1 MTAETIIKLTEFI
14 NEHNVPEDDV
24 EEIAELLDIRVCSV
38 CGDLMYEGY
47 VIDNGSGWYCTDEC
61 MNADGMTREEF
72 EELFDDGNGDSYWT
86 EWI

>member
-38 CGDLMYEGY
+38 CGDLMHEGY
-47 VIDNGSGWYCTDEC
+47 VIDNGSCWYCTDEC